1 MPAPDPDFPLWQKL
15 QQGDDSAL
23 DALMDRHRGGLFNFI
38 YRYVLNE
45 QDARDLLQET
55 FVRAYFK
62 RHQFQ
67 PRAKVSTWLYRIAL
81 NLCRDH
87 ARSRSTKEGKLTES
101 LVIRS
106 EEGEERERDIAGKS
120 GNPAEIAQTNEALLG
135 MERAILALPHDL
147 KAAFI
152 LAILEARSQQ
162 ECAELLGITVKAV
175 ETRVY
180 RARKILKGKLASYR
194 SPR

>member
-1 MPAPDPDFPLWQKL
+1 MSLPDPDLSLWQEL
-15 QQGDDSAL
+15 QQGNDSAL
-23 DALMDRHRGGLFNFI
+23 DALMERHSGGLFNFI

-67 PRAKVSTWLYRIAL
+67 PRAKISTWLYRIAL

-101 LVIRS
+101 LIIRS
-106 EEGEERERDIAGKS
+106 EDGEEREREVAGKTA
-120 GNPAEIAQTNEALLG
+120 NPSDTAQSKEALGLL
-135 MERAILALPHDL
+135 ERTIHALPDDL

-152 LAILEARSQQ
+152 LAILEDRPQK
-162 ECAELLGITVKAV
+162 ECAELLGITIKAV

-180 RARKILKGKLASYR
+180 RARKILESKLTSLR
-194 SPR
+194 LT

>member
-1 MPAPDPDFPLWQKL
+1 ME
-15 QQGDDSAL
+15 
-23 DALMDRHRGGLFNFI
+23 RHSGGLFNFI

-55 FVRAYFK
+55 FIRAYFK

-87 ARSRSTKEGKLTES
+87 ARSRSTKDGKSTES

-106 EEGEERERDIAGKS
+106 EDGEERERDIAAKS
-120 GNPAEIAQTNEALLG
+120 PNPAEIAQTNEALL
-135 MERAILALPHDL
+135 MLESAIQTLPHDL

-152 LAILEARSQQ
+152 LAVLENRSQK
-162 ECAELLGITVKAV
+162 ECSDLLDITVKAV

-180 RARKILKGKLASYR
+180 RARKLLETKLASYR
-194 SPR
+194 VQ